1 MLLEKN
7 FKKKENKMGSIAIE
21 ISEDLV
27 NTAKSMSKTEKR
39 SAPKQIEHWARIGK
53 IAEENPELSFKI
65 IRDILLGR
73 EQIKQGKFGSYV
85 FGEGE

>member
-1 MLLEKN
+1 
-7 FKKKENKMGSIAIE
+7 MGSIAIK
-21 ISEDLV
+21 INEDLV

-39 SAPKQIEHWARIGK
+39 SPQKQIEHWAKIGK

-73 EQIKQGKFGSYV
+73 KQIKQGKIEPYV